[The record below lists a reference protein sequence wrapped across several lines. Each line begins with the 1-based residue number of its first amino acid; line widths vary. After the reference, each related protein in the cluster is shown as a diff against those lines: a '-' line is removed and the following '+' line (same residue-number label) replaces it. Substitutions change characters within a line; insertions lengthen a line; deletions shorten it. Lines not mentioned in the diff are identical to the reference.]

1 MQFFSDN
8 LLTVM
13 IGLAASVGMLAVYR
27 RGLMFGRREQ
37 PSVTHAHAYAGTS
50 TKSLPAPER
59 REHEPEENDPVR
71 REDAAESSVFVDR
84 RAAHDTD
91 AGKRRVLVVGAGSVG
106 RTLARGLS
114 ASGKYFIVGFVDD
127 GSDDSHHAQMR
138 GDWRVLGKRHETPD
152 LVKKYQV
159 DEVVLAYAPT
169 WQHQLA
175 EELAANYPEVTLR
188 VVPSPYDALMRMYE
202 VECYSDIALIRL
214 AFGTRG
220 FHDITKR
227 MFDIVAAILGLILLS
242 PILLVSAL
250 LIKLSSPGGVIFSQR
265 RIGRGGKEFTLHKFR
280 TMVPNAEAKT
290 GPILAKGTQD
300 SRLTPIGKWLRRFRI
315 DELPQLWNVL
325 KGDMSIVGP
334 RPERPHFVQQFMKK
348 TPTYAQR
355 HQVRPGITGL
365 AQICGGYHTDARD
378 KLRFDLIYVSHYSV
392 WLDICLLL
400 RTLFVVVDPKRGTHG

>member
-1 MQFFSDN
+1 MLFFSSN

-13 IGLAASVGMLAVYR
+13 MWLMIAAAGMVVLRRSVLGK
-27 RGLMFGRREQ
+27 REA
-37 PSVTHAHAYAGTS
+37 TAHAYAGT
-50 TKSLPAPER
+50 TAKTLPKPER
-59 REHEPEENDPVR
+59 REREPEALERPR
-71 REDAAESSVFVDR
+71 REEAEAEMSDFVDR
-84 RAAHDTD
+84 RAARESD
-91 AGKRRVLVVGAGSVG
+91 AGKQRVLVVGAGSVG

-127 GSDDSHHAQMR
+127 GSEESNHSQMR
-138 GDWRVLGKRHETPD
+138 GDWRILGKRHETPE
-152 LVKKYQV
+152 LVKKHQV

-169 WQHQLA
+169 WQQQLA
-175 EELAANYPEVTLR
+175 EELAANYPDVTLR
-188 VVPSPYDALMRMYE
+188 VVPSPYDALMRTYD

-220 FHDITKR
+220 FHEITKR
-227 MFDIVAAILGLILLS
+227 LFDLAMAVLGLVFLS
-242 PILLVSAL
+242 PILLAAAL
-250 LIKLSSPGGVIFSQR
+250 LIRLTSPGGVIFAQK
-265 RIGRGGKEFTLHKFR
+265 RIGRFGKEFTLYKFR

-290 GPILAKGTQD
+290 GPVLAKGTLD

-315 DELPQLWNVL
+315 DELPQLWNIL
-325 KGDMSIVGP
+325 KGEMSLVGP
-334 RPERPHFVQQFMKK
+334 RPERPHFVQQFLKK

-392 WLDICLLL
+392 WLDVTLLL
-400 RTLFVVVDPKRGTHG
+400 RTLFVVVDSKRGTHG